1 MIVPDVAN
9 KPQDE
14 NKTED
19 KTRIKVDEIKR
30 YFPFRLFRFDI
41 FNITISLKKKSNIYQ
56 LQLTKPPLYYC
67 FG

>member
-1 MIVPDVAN
+1 VKISVPDVVN

-19 KTRIKVDEIKR
+19 KTRIKIDEIKR

-41 FNITISLKKKSNIYQ
+41 FNITISLKKKSNIY
-56 LQLTKPPLYYC
+56 
-67 FG
+67 